1 MVMTDFISLKKS
13 LRKTGNSVLLTNIIW
28 SSNLEKSIKVGTNN
42 GIRLCKKPFVPN
54 HKETW
59 HEKT

>member
-1 MVMTDFISLKKS
+1 M
-13 LRKTGNSVLLTNIIW
+13 LLTSTKWNK
-28 SSNLEKSIKVGTNN
+28 NLGKPIKVGTNN
-42 GIRLCKKPFVPN
+42 GIRLRKKPFVPN